1 MPGHISLLVHTLKLN
16 VSHSS
21 INSTQSLRQLNNQ
34 HIYETYCYFLFYANI
49 LHEHMNKFY
58 IHEQIPSFSFE
69 KTYTRL
75 VRMVSGPMELSF
87 AVDFPQIF
95 LNQQSVSPL

>member
-1 MPGHISLLVHTLKLN
+1 MKLTAN
-16 VSHSS
+16 
-21 INSTQSLRQLNNQ
+21 
-34 HIYETYCYFLFYANI
+34 FLFYANI
-49 LHEHMNKFY
+49 LYKHMNTFY

-95 LNQQSVSPL
+95 LTQQSVSPLYIYTKYLENLSLYVRH